1 MAKAHLMKENS
12 IRLLTLLI
20 SVLLG
25 AATACAQIPV
35 TSSEDFSIV
44 QLETNAA
51 SEPLGL
57 HDPYPRLSWVLES
70 EARGVMQ
77 QSFRV
82 LVASHPALLSE
93 NQADVWNSGEVQSSD
108 PWIVYAGPALV
119 SRTRYYWS
127 VRVQTTRGIQSTSQ
141 PTWFEMALLDPDLWQ
156 GNWIAG
162 PERLMERLTPEEGE
176 ADDAGIQ
183 ASGEFCRPPR
193 WPAEGFFPN
202 VVPNNQGVCRA
213 IRAVPMLRTS
223 FEVTKPITQARVYA
237 TGLGYNDL
245 TINGTRV
252 SDSVLDPGFTDY
264 NETVYYTTYDVTSLL
279 GQGENVVATA
289 LGSGQYDSATR
300 TWDWGWDQAEWR
312 ATPRLRLQLHITYA
326 DSTEEVVVSDGSWK
340 VSVDGP
346 TRYDSYYLGETYD
359 ARREI
364 HGWNEPGFNASGW
377 PTVRVVDAPAGAVWA
392 QAHEPI
398 RVVDTRGPGTRTEP
412 TPGVFVYDVGQN
424 LTGWARIRVEAPV
437 GTPVEVFYSEKL
449 DSLGRASDETGF
461 ALVGGQLQTDY
472 YVARGS
478 GSEQWTP
485 RFSYKGFR
493 YVQVSS
499 PDGQP
504 LPEAVTVEV
513 EAIEQVRTGFE
524 ATSIFEADGG
534 LLDRIHRNTR
544 WAVESNAH
552 GIITDTPIYEKNA
565 WTGDAQLTV
574 GTAAILFDT
583 ERLNTKLFRDMVDA
597 QTDEG
602 EVPHLA
608 PSNENYGYWGK
619 PAFKPE
625 DCCGATP
632 AWDAFWFII
641 PWETYRRYG
650 DVRALEQT
658 YPAMQR
664 YLDEWIPQ
672 WTDQDG
678 DAYAYTLTAGLGDWD
693 PPEGTPTNIAL
704 ASTAYY
710 AHFAQIAAEVAR
722 VLGKPADAERYDALF
737 ERIRTDFNARFL
749 HDDGIYRDTTSSPFT
764 HTAQVLPLAFD
775 LAPDHLRDDLAA
787 RLVDDI
793 TGQRGDNAYVGI
805 LGARYV
811 LPVLTEAGY
820 ADVALAVAT
829 QTDYPSWGYWIDELE
844 WTGLGEF
851 WEATSR
857 SRNHHFFGTIVQW
870 MYEDLAGMQPLE
882 PGYRK
887 IAFRPAIPAALDQVA
902 VSYESIRGT
911 VATAWRQTTAGLEL
925 EVRVPPNATGWVYIP
940 APSPELI
947 TVVEG
952 SRAVVA
958 DQAASVKRVGVEGN
972 RIIYEVGS
980 GQYRFRIEQ
989 TQ

>member
-1 MAKAHLMKENS
+1 MVAL
-12 IRLLTLLI
+12 
-20 SVLLG
+20 VG
-25 AATACAQIPV
+25 AATAHAQIPSA
-35 TSSEDFSIV
+35 SSEGFAIV
-44 QLETNAA
+44 HLETNAA
-51 SEPLGL
+51 PAPLGL
-57 HDPYPRLSWVLES
+57 DDPQPRLSWALES
-70 EARGVMQ
+70 EARSVMQ

-82 LVASHPALLSE
+82 LVASRPALLNE
-93 NQADVWNSGEVQSSD
+93 AQADVWDSGEVHSGD
-108 PWIVYAGPALV
+108 PWIVYAGPALA

-127 VRVQTTRGIQSTSQ
+127 VRVQTTEGLQRSAQ
-141 PTWFEMALLDPDLWQ
+141 PAWFETALLDPALWQ
-156 GNWIAG
+156 GEWIAG
-162 PERLMERLTPEEGE
+162 PERSMERLTPEEGE
-176 ADDAGIQ
+176 ADDARIQ

-202 VVPNNQGVCRA
+202 VVPNNQGACRA
-213 IRAVPMLRTS
+213 VRPVPMLRTS
-223 FEVTKPITQARVYA
+223 FAVTKPIIRARVYA

-245 TINGTRV
+245 TINGARV
-252 SDSVLDPGFTDY
+252 SDHVLDPGFTDY
-264 NETVYYTTYDVTSLL
+264 NETVYYTTHDVTDLL
-279 GQGENVVATA
+279 SQGENVIAA
-289 LGSGQYDSATR
+289 ELGSGQYDSATR
-300 TWDWGWDQAEWR
+300 TWDWGWDLAGWR
-312 ATPRLRLQLHITYA
+312 ATPRLRLQLYLTYA
-326 DSTEEVVVSDGSWK
+326 DSTEDVVVSDGSWK

-364 HGWNEPGFNASGW
+364 AGWNAPGFDASGW
-377 PTVRVVDAPAGAVWA
+377 PAARVVEAPAGAIHA

-398 RVVDTRGPGTRTEP
+398 RVVDVLAPGTRTEP

-424 LTGWARIRVEAPV
+424 LTGWARIRVDAPA
-437 GTPVEVFYSEKL
+437 GTPVELFYSEKL
-449 DSLGRASDETGF
+449 DSLGQASNDTGF

-472 YVARGS
+472 YIARGS
-478 GSEQWTP
+478 GNEQWTP

-499 PDGQP
+499 PNGQP
-504 LPEAVTVEV
+504 LPEEVTVEI
-513 EAIEQVRTGFE
+513 EAIEQVRTGFA
-524 ATSIFEADGG
+524 ATSTFAAGGG

-574 GTAAILFDT
+574 GTAALLFDT
-583 ERLNTKLFRDMVDA
+583 ERLNAKLFRDMIDA

-608 PSNENYGYWGK
+608 PSNEHYGYVGK
-619 PAFKPE
+619 PAFKPV

-632 AWDAFWFII
+632 AWDAFWFVV

-650 DVRALEQT
+650 DVRSLKQT

-664 YLDEWIPQ
+664 YLDGWIPQ
-672 WTDQDG
+672 WTDKDG

-704 ASTAYY
+704 SSTAYY

-722 VLGKPADAERYDALF
+722 VLDRPADAERYDTLF

-749 HDDGIYRDTTSSPFT
+749 HADGVYRDSTSSPFT
-764 HTAQVLPLAFD
+764 QTAQVLPLAFG
-775 LAPDHLRDDLAA
+775 LAPDHLREDLAA
-787 RLVDDI
+787 RLADDI
-793 TGQRGDNAYVGI
+793 TGVRDGNAYVGI
-805 LGARYV
+805 LGARYL

-820 ADVALAVAT
+820 ADVALTVAT
-829 QTDYPSWGYWIDELE
+829 QTDYPSWGYWIDELG

-887 IAFRPAIPAALDQVA
+887 IAFRPTLPAGLDHVSA
-902 VSYESIRGT
+902 SYESVRGT
-911 VATAWRQTTAGLEL
+911 VATAWQRTTTGLEL
-925 EVRVPPNATGWVYIP
+925 EVRVPPNATGWVYVP
-940 APSPELI
+940 APGPE
-947 TVVEG
+947 VVMVVAG
-952 SRAVVA
+952 DSAVVA
-958 DQAASVKRVGVEGN
+958 DQAVSVKRVAVEDQ
-972 RIIYEVGS
+972 RIVYEVGS
-980 GQYRFRIEQ
+980 GHYRFRIEKEE
-989 TQ
+989 